1 MVAGRCVPSL
11 LPSLSLRGTLAD
23 SSPRPS
29 HLAVPDPLLS
39 QQLEP
44 SIDALTTAAL
54 GHAASSSHFLSGATT
69 LPSRGNS
76 PAASPN
82 PASAHVPPDYVA
94 QLRTLFTSALPAE
107 HFYLLRAI
115 AFHLAR
121 LAAHEHVNK
130 MSLNNLKLI
139 LSPTLR
145 LSPGFLGAL
154 VGEREALFGGGND
167 GASLSFSVRIC
178 DARRADAAPSCLCRW
193 SRTTS
198 RRYLLG
204 LHLGTVRRRR
214 LDVVRLSFD
223 EPLLR
228 RRQVARHRRA
238 APLPLARPH
247 LHFLP
252 LNPTLADAPLVQQRL
267 DPDLDA
273 LRLAAADA
281 QRRPLCLG
289 IDVARVVRR
298 RTAAAAR
305 GVARPLFVLHGACAG
320 AGAVSSS
327 TRPPRRRRIR
337 LCSLSSALVL
347 SNSRTRL
354 DVAGLLPSRRR
365 RVVAQPRLDAA
376 PLARPRVPHRARRP
390 RRPARRAGARSRA
403 HERAVSCFLGDDGGR
418 SERCRDARA

>member
-1 MVAGRCVPSL
+1 M
-11 LPSLSLRGTLAD
+11 
-23 SSPRPS
+23 
-29 HLAVPDPLLS
+29 
-39 QQLEP
+39 
-44 SIDALTTAAL
+44 
-54 GHAASSSHFLSGATT
+54 
-69 LPSRGNS
+69 
-76 PAASPN
+76 
-82 PASAHVPPDYVA
+82 
-94 QLRTLFTSALPAE
+94 
-107 HFYLLRAI
+107 RAI

-198 RRYLLG
+198 RRCLLG

-252 LNPTLADAPLVQQRL
+252 LNPTLADAPLVQQLL

-273 LRLAAADA
+273 LRLAATDA
-281 QRRPLCLG
+281 HRRPLCLG

-298 RTAAAAR
+298 PASTSPASSPPAAAESSPNPGSTPRLSLGPEFRTALAGLDGPLDAPAPAAGLTSGPSAASSATAASAASDAETLEREKEKDTAR
-305 GVARPLFVLHGACAG
+305 KKARRESRALSGVGGMPLGVGLGFVTKAPVRRVYEEDEAREGVIAEGDERADEGEATQVGSEAAQRWTLLSVDE
-320 AGAVSSS
+320 
-327 TRPPRRRRIR
+327 RRR
-337 LCSLSSALVL
+337 L
-347 SNSRTRL
+347 
-354 DVAGLLPSRRR
+354 
-365 RVVAQPRLDAA
+365 
-376 PLARPRVPHRARRP
+376 
-390 RRPARRAGARSRA
+390 
-403 HERAVSCFLGDDGGR
+403 FGG
-418 SERCRDARA
+418 